1 MNLSRSTILAAVL
14 AVAAAS
20 SGPAAA
26 QGFFERLFGVRP
38 LPPPPASV
46 PQQERPLPPPPPG
59 VPGVPPSGWT
69 PESGIPEGPVQ
80 PSGPAP
86 ARPVA
91 MRPPTEEGILGRELK
106 LNGTAGSLRIDRAG
120 QGLRAQVALTGTKI
134 SQPSES
140 CSIKLGGG
148 EPLPLSS
155 LGRADGLPRY
165 EVQVPACP
173 IAFDVV
179 EGAVIVTAPAEACM
193 IQDADCQVEPRG
205 LWGPDPASLLPR
217 AADFEQV
224 RGTAD
229 RAVRENYKALTQRAS
244 PQGARPIVAE
254 QAAFSSEREQ
264 VCRSYAREGGHGFCN
279 ARFTE
284 ARAVTLAAR
293 LGLLQQPEPQAARP
307 PRPRPPPV
315 TEAMPPPG
323 AQGFNPYYR

>member
-1 MNLSRSTILAAVL
+1 MNLSRPMILAAVL
-14 AVAAAS
+14 AAAAAAP
-20 SGPAAA
+20 GPAAA

-59 VPGVPPSGWT
+59 VPGVPPSGWA

-91 MRPPTEEGILGRELK
+91 MRPPTEDAVLGRELK
-106 LNGTAGSLRIDRAG
+106 LNGMAGSLRIDRAG
-120 QGLRAQVALTGTKI
+120 QALRAQVTLAGVKI
-134 SQPSES
+134 SQPTES
-140 CSIKLGGG
+140 CSVRLGGAEG
-148 EPLPLSS
+148 LPLSS
-155 LGRADGLPRY
+155 LGKADGLPRY
-165 EVQVPACP
+165 GVQAPACP
-173 IAFDVV
+173 IVLDVV
-179 EGAVIVTAPAEACM
+179 EWAVMVTAPAEACV
-193 IQDADCQVEPRG
+193 IQEADCQAEPRG

-264 VCRSYAREGGHGFCN
+264 VCRSYAREGAHGFCN

-284 ARAVTLAAR
+284 ARAVTLSAR
-293 LGLLQQPEPQAARP
+293 LGLLQQAEAPAARP

-315 TEAMPPPG
+315 TEAMPPG
-323 AQGFNPYYR
+323 APGFNPY